1 MKIMIDTN
9 VIISSLLKQGSVP
22 DIVLNYV
29 CNNHNLI
36 LCDHIINECYT
47 VAKRRFPTKIDVLN
61 DLFAKM
67 RYELVAAPRTGEIL
81 IRDVKDQPILN
92 AAVTHVEI
100 LVTGKLLTEIFCS
113 STFWSSSTTKTF
125 PKNGIVSLL
134 CCLCF

>member
-29 CNNHNLI
+29 CNYHNLI

-47 VAKRRFPTKIDVLN
+47 VAKRRFPNKIDVLD

-92 AAVTHVEI
+92 AAVTHNVEI
-100 LVTGKLLTEIFCS
+100 LVTGDKHFLELDLDTPQIINPSKFNRLYVD
-113 STFWSSSTTKTF
+113 K
-125 PKNGIVSLL
+125 
-134 CCLCF
+134 